1 MEGATSSLD
10 GVPAPR
16 QTLEVCSE
24 VVTFGLEGA
33 LLIFALRC
41 IRLQRPGFPLLNV
54 CPVHGF
60 ITEPRASVPVGA
72 CAPGVQESLLIVA
85 SAETV
90 SGAVGHP
97 I

>member
-1 MEGATSSLD
+1 MSSLD

-33 LLIFALRC
+33 LLVFALHC
-41 IRLQRPGFPLLNV
+41 VRLQRCGFPLLNV

-60 ITEPRASVPVGA
+60 ITEPGASVPIGA
-72 CAPGVQESLLIVA
+72 CAPGV
-85 SAETV
+85 
-90 SGAVGHP
+90 
-97 I
+97 

>member
-1 MEGATSSLD
+1 MIHLPLDRGDLLTERAASRLD

-33 LLIFALRC
+33 LLVFALHC
-41 IRLQRPGFPLLNV
+41 VRLQRCGFPLLNV

-60 ITEPRASVPVGA
+60 ITEPGASVPIGA
-72 CAPGVQESLLIVA
+72 CTPGV
-85 SAETV
+85 
-90 SGAVGHP
+90 
-97 I
+97 